1 MARQIQIRRGSAAQ
15 HESFTGAVGEITM
28 DTTNTTLRL
37 HDGVTPGGHTI
48 GATPALPDGIDFV
61 VDCQVPSA
69 ENNYTWYRKYHSGWI
84 EQGGINEGTGAVK
97 LPVAMADTNYTIT
110 AIPKAFGSYENV
122 GSLTINLLVGSKTA
136 TSFSLQVRWNG
147 GGVSTQQSK
156 YDWMIHG
163 MSE

>member
-61 VDCQVPSA
+61 VDSQVPSA
-69 ENNYTWYRKYHSGWI
+69 ENGYTWYRKYQSGWI
-84 EQGGINEGTGAVK
+84 EQGGTINRANIVF
-97 LPVAMADTNYTIT
+97 PVPFVTTNYTVL
-110 AIPKAFGSYENV
+110 AISDMIDGGV
-122 GSLTINLLVGSKTA
+122 GTISICYANKTT
-136 TSFSLQVRWNG
+136 TSVSLQVRWNG
-147 GGVSTQQSK
+147 GARDNAQRMWTA
-156 YDWMIHG
+156 HG
-163 MSE
+163 F

>member
-48 GATPALPDGIDFV
+48 GATAALPDGIDFV
-61 VDCQVPSA
+61 VDSQLPTA
-69 ENNYTWYRKYHSGWI
+69 ENNYTWYRKYQSGWI
-84 EQGGINEGTGAVK
+84 EQGGVNNDGGSVVF
-97 LPVAMADTNYTIT
+97 PVAMADKNYTIT
-110 AIPKAFGSYENV
+110 AIPKAFSSFENV
-122 GSLTINLLVGSKTA
+122 GNLTINLLGQSKTT

-147 GGVSTQQSK
+147 GGISAQQSK
-156 YDWMIHG
+156 YDWVIHG
-163 MSE
+163 MAA